1 MTTRVKKYE
10 DINKKTKKTIKE
22 AKSQKRKKCVRKVLL
37 VIFIII
43 ALLITYARFIEP
55 NIIRVKEYK
64 IETPKITENNNG
76 LKIVHF
82 SDLHYESTITH
93 NNIEKVINKINF
105 LNPDVVVFTGDLIEE
120 KISLTDSE
128 VKYLISELTKIK
140 TKLGKYAVLG
150 NHDIDNSYAK
160 DVLEKSGFKI
170 LANEEELIYNKDN
183 TPIALY
189 GVKDTLYEDASIKD
203 FNLDNNYLKIL
214 LVHEP
219 DYIKQTNNS
228 FDIVLAGHSHNGQVK
243 IPFLKPLWLPI
254 GSRSYWD
261 NYYKV
266 GETDLYIS
274 NGLGSSGINL
284 RFASTPSI
292 NLYRIVKR

>member
-150 NHDIDNSYAK
+150 N
-160 DVLEKSGFKI
+160 
-170 LANEEELIYNKDN
+170 
-183 TPIALY
+183 P
-189 GVKDTLYEDASIKD
+189 
-203 FNLDNNYLKIL
+203 
-214 LVHEP
+214 
-219 DYIKQTNNS
+219 
-228 FDIVLAGHSHNGQVK
+228 
-243 IPFLKPLWLPI
+243 
-254 GSRSYWD
+254 
-261 NYYKV
+261 
-266 GETDLYIS
+266 
-274 NGLGSSGINL
+274 
-284 RFASTPSI
+284 
-292 NLYRIVKR
+292 